1 MWCCQ
6 CTRVAIVVSR
16 RCITILDYTIP
27 VARWTL
33 AVTNYR
39 LVSGCQRYPHWIA
52 CWMLLAHDDRHILD
66 WHIEHQ
72 AWANA
77 SDMSWS
83 KQRPLVAAEDVE
95 LGLVDSR
102 PVTLENTPCISRVGV
117 PAPIG
122 VADA

>member
-1 MWCCQ
+1 
-6 CTRVAIVVSR
+6 
-16 RCITILDYTIP
+16 
-27 VARWTL
+27 
-33 AVTNYR
+33 
-39 LVSGCQRYPHWIA
+39 
-52 CWMLLAHDDRHILD
+52 MLLAHDDRHILD

-122 VADA
+122 VADAMLAEVAHERRLPGGLRTIDHRPAEFAEVDRGEMFCLEVAPILR